1 MQPADPT
8 PLQDRL
14 RAAQPCLWTNPGRQ
28 AEVPPR
34 LSVSTGSV
42 GVEDMQAAVA
52 RFGRFAGLLAELF
65 SEL

>member
-1 MQPADPT
+1 MPDHPDACPPSPAT
-8 PLQDRL
+8 LQDRL

-34 LSVSTGSV
+34 LSVGTGTV

-52 RFGRFAGLLAELF
+52 RFGRFAGLLA
-65 SEL
+65 